1 MEAAK
6 RKQVTLVF
14 FSKKNQQMNDSAGV
28 LTSFAPAVREA
39 QVRSSLRTLGLPHVH
54 RPPVDGRIILLI
66 RVGAANPREMHA
78 PYIFFV
84 RDTAA
89 GVLTSFAPH

>member
-54 RPPVDGRIILLI
+54 RPPVDALRI

>member
-1 MEAAK
+1 M
-6 RKQVTLVF
+6 
-14 FSKKNQQMNDSAGV
+14 
-28 LTSFAPAVREA
+28 
-39 QVRSSLRTLGLPHVH
+39 
-54 RPPVDGRIILLI
+54 DGRIILLI

-89 GVLTSFAPH
+89 GVLTSFAPHLIDY